1 MIITVATG
9 VGRGPT
15 RVAAFDSALHARGV
29 GDNNLIRLSSV
40 IPPGTDIVRGKGA
53 TPDDEY
59 GHRLYCVIATGEV
72 TQKGHVAA
80 AGIGWIQGEDKR
92 GLFVEIEGHSTQEVE
107 QNIHAT
113 LDHMRLS
120 RDYNYAQ
127 VNHEIIEEECLEDGE
142 HTCVVVVAVYQSE
155 PW

>member
-1 MIITVATG
+1 MIITVAKG

-15 RVAAFDSALHARGV
+15 RLAAFDSALHARGV
-29 GDNNLIRLSSV
+29 GNYNLIRLSSV
-40 IPPGTDIVRGKGA
+40 IPPGTDIVRGKGT
-53 TPDDEY
+53 TPEDEY
-59 GHRLYCVIATGEV
+59 GHLLYCVIATEAV

-107 QNIHAT
+107 QDIHAT

-120 RDYNYAQ
+120 RDYDYAQ
-127 VNHEIIEEECLEDGE
+127 VNHEIIEAECLENGE
-142 HTCVVVVAVYQSE
+142 HTCVLVIAVYQSQR
-155 PW
+155 W